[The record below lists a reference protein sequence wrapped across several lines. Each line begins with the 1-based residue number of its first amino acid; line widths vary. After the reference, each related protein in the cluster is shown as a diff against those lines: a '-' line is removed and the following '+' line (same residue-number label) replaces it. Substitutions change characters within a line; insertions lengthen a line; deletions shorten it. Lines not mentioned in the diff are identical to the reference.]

1 MDVLWKHLF
10 LLTKLMG
17 IKAQVLSEGRFLSF
31 EQCFIKESTTKPW
44 RPAVSSSC
52 SSTGCLQITLRMISK
67 NLWVKYFWWN
77 LQSNR
82 VFHYTTCGTFS
93 WSHILS
99 PVQEGE
105 HLSIE
110 SHQMPHKNYAHNQ
123 LQDFCSQLLQ
133 TINRNQ
139 AEDSWKKHL
148 EDWAEA
154 SPV

>member
-10 LLTKLMG
+10 LLTKLMD

-93 WSHILS
+93 WSHISFPSTRRGTSFHRIPSNALQKLRS
-99 PVQEGE
+99 QSASGF
-105 HLSIE
+105 LFT
-110 SHQMPHKNYAHNQ
+110 AFADNQ
-123 LQDFCSQLLQ
+123 SKP
-133 TINRNQ
+133 
-139 AEDSWKKHL
+139 SWG
-148 EDWAEA
+148 
-154 SPV
+154 